1 MKPILASLI
10 FTISI
15 WLFCF
20 FVFQNLSCFSAEIL
34 KIVEDYQMP
43 QRTYPLMKKVLMPQ
57 NKNVCQFGNNFLEFI
72 LQEIEQLTRFTLGNM
87 WMNSFCSASITA
99 TCMTRFTHQQPAGY
113 FNGLYQTNRLQNA
126 RRNSLQ
132 SFFEIYKRLVIISKS
147 MLVTLTF
154 YVHHHFKYNFILR
167 NSSFYFFSL
176 YI

>member
-20 FVFQNLSCFSAEIL
+20 FVFQNLSCFSEIL
-34 KIVEDYQMP
+34 KIGEDYQMP

-87 WMNSFCSASITA
+87 
-99 TCMTRFTHQQPAGY
+99 
-113 FNGLYQTNRLQNA
+113 
-126 RRNSLQ
+126 
-132 SFFEIYKRLVIISKS
+132 
-147 MLVTLTF
+147 
-154 YVHHHFKYNFILR
+154 
-167 NSSFYFFSL
+167 
-176 YI
+176 